1 MAEKYG
7 RGENPRSRAN
17 LGKPKT
23 KAGRFNFTLSK
34 ESVDWLSQQSNK
46 SDSIDKLIK
55 EKSMKLQSFTFARRT
70 HDLPDGIDG
79 KRTFEA
85 ASYREALQMASDYWF
100 NGAKV
105 GDTLTDSNGVITLTE
120 SGTGQGWGGN
130 VIGTLM
136 ER

>member
-1 MAEKYG
+1 M
-7 RGENPRSRAN
+7 
-17 LGKPKT
+17 
-23 KAGRFNFTLSK
+23 
-34 ESVDWLSQQSNK
+34 
-46 SDSIDKLIK
+46 
-55 EKSMKLQSFTFARRT
+55 QSFTFARRT

-100 NGAKV
+100 G
-105 GDTLTDSNGVITLTE
+105 GQRITDTHVDGNGVIALLTRAP
-120 SGTGQGWGGN
+120 GQQGWGGN